1 MAECR
6 LAQPAASSQETRR
19 PVSKRRAALRAQAQ
33 EVAQLAIQARD
44 AAAAARRKQE
54 AAAAQAE
61 AAAAVQR
68 KVADEL
74 AAVEARSAD
83 PASEAALAAAAT
95 LDASP
100 TGAPPARTHLW
111 PACPWRCPSAAPA
124 AEPARLAAPGAR
136 APVPH
141 SAAGRCS
148 AGAGSL

>member
-1 MAECR
+1 M
-6 LAQPAASSQETRR
+6 
-19 PVSKRRAALRAQAQ
+19 
-33 EVAQLAIQARD
+33 AQLAIQARD

-100 TGAPPARTHLW
+100 TGAPLW
-111 PACPWRCPSAAPA
+111 PARSRGPLAPWRCLPAAPA
-124 AEPARLAAPGAR
+124 TGPALLACAAPARARPAP
-136 APVPH
+136 
-141 SAAGRCS
+141 
-148 AGAGSL
+148 